1 MSGVDPDGNKYS
13 IPYLVKKYNLQF
25 DEYGNLKGVNIPEY
39 NRINGTEDD
48 TVKYA
53 KQRAQIQYYAKDV
66 YGTGKF
72 GRGELLNRLK
82 STGSIWSGVGRA
94 QELYKRHKS
103 YDFSDVSGIDPDSNK
118 YSIPYLVKKYKIE
131 QKSKKDLIMP
141 IQPEIITDENENKSS
156 EDEEEK
162 KSSSEE
168 VQLPPI
174 GQLSVNPILM
184 TRLDMVGKKKKQ
196 IKNK

>member
-1 MSGVDPDGNKYS
+1 M
-13 IPYLVKKYNLQF
+13 
-25 DEYGNLKGVNIPEY
+25 
-39 NRINGTEDD
+39 
-48 TVKYA
+48 
-53 KQRAQIQYYAKDV
+53 QR
-66 YGTGKF
+66 
-72 GRGELLNRLK
+72 
-82 STGSIWSGVGRA
+82 
-94 QELYKRHKS
+94 
-103 YDFSDVSGIDPDSNK
+103 
-118 YSIPYLVKKYKIE
+118 
-131 QKSKKDLIMP
+131 
-141 IQPEIITDENENKSS
+141 QPEIITDEDESKSS